1 MQALKVKADE
11 IYSHVDKKADEV
23 RVLKLSVNE
32 LTQAL
37 TETKNDIDKSIKNVK
52 NGQTEVLLI

>member
-1 MQALKVKADE
+1 MEVRVMQALKVKANE

-23 RVLKLSVNE
+23 RVLRLSLNE

-37 TETKNDIDKSIKNVK
+37 SETKNDIDKSI
-52 NGQTEVLLI
+52 